1 MEDSSLVVFL
11 DMSVDREKY
20 FDTSPVLPP
29 AKLIENFRIFGKR
42 NFPGS

>member
-1 MEDSSLVVFL
+1 MGDSYLMVFVE
-11 DMSVDREKY
+11 MSVEREKY
-20 FDTSPVLPP
+20 FETSPCAKP